1 LKNFNNIKGVFFDL
15 DGTLFDTAPELSF
28 ATNQMLKDIDLQE
41 LESDIIKSFIGKG
54 ADNLVMKS
62 ISYSSDQD
70 SEILFKKARKL
81 FDKYYILNAA
91 QSLPYDGVEET
102 LMKLKKK
109 KLSLACVTNKPEIY
123 THAILEKSG
132 LISYLDLVV
141 SGDTVTRKKPDPMPL
156 QYSCDKLKLEPK
168 EAIMVGDSCN
178 DIEAGFSAGTYVV
191 TVPYGYQY
199 GQSIESNKVDIA
211 INNINDLVP
220 IIN

>member
-1 LKNFNNIKGVFFDL
+1 MKKFTNIKGVFFDL

-28 ATNQMLKDIDLQE
+28 ATNKMLNDIDLQG
-41 LESDIIKSFIGKG
+41 LESNVIKSFIGKG
-54 ADNLVMKS
+54 ADNLVRKS
-62 ISYSSDQD
+62 ISYSSNKNP
-70 SEILFKKARKL
+70 EALFKKARKL

-91 QSLPYDGVEET
+91 QSLPYDGVKET
-102 LMKLKKK
+102 LIKLKKK

-123 THAILEKSG
+123 THAILKKSG
-132 LISYLDLVV
+132 LIAYLDLVV
-141 SGDTVTRKKPDPMPL
+141 SGDTVSRKKPDPMPL
-156 QYSCDKLKLEPK
+156 HYSCDKLELEPK

-199 GQSIESNKVDIA
+199 GESIESDKVDLA
-211 INNINDLVP
+211 IENLNDLVT

>member
-1 LKNFNNIKGVFFDL
+1 LKKFANIKGIFFDL
-15 DGTLFDTAPELSF
+15 DGTLFDTAPELIF
-28 ATNQMLKDIDLQE
+28 VINQMLKDIDLQE

-62 ISYSSDQD
+62 ISYSSNQD

-91 QSLPYDGVEET
+91 QSLPYDGVEEV

-109 KLSLACVTNKPEIY
+109 KLSLACVTNKPKIY
-123 THAILEKSG
+123 TQAILEESG

-141 SGDTVTRKKPDPMPL
+141 SGDTVSRKKPDPMQL
-156 QYSCDKLKLEPK
+156 QYSCEKLELEPK
-168 EAIMVGDSCN
+168 QVIMVGDSCN

-199 GQSIESNKVDIA
+199 GQSIESAKVDLA
-211 INNINDLVP
+211 IKNLNDLVTM
-220 IIN
+220 IN

>member
-1 LKNFNNIKGVFFDL
+1 MKKFTNIKGVFFDL
-15 DGTLFDTAPELSF
+15 DGTLFDTAPELTF

-54 ADNLVMKS
+54 ADNLVRKS
-62 ISYSSDQD
+62 ISYSSKQD
-70 SEILFKKARKL
+70 PEILFRKARQL

-91 QSLPYDGVEET
+91 QSLPYDGVEEV
-102 LMKLKKK
+102 LIKLKKK

-123 THAILEKSG
+123 TQVILEESG

-141 SGDTVTRKKPDPMPL
+141 SGDTVSRKKPDPMQL
-156 QYSCDKLKLEPK
+156 QYSCEKLELEPK
-168 EAIMVGDSCN
+168 QAIMVGDSFN

-199 GQSIESNKVDIA
+199 GQSIESAKVDLA
-211 INNINDLVP
+211 IKNLNDLVT

>member
-1 LKNFNNIKGVFFDL
+1 MKKFTNIKGVFFDL
-15 DGTLFDTAPELSF
+15 DGTLFDTAPELTF

-54 ADNLVMKS
+54 ADNLVRKS
-62 ISYSSDQD
+62 ISYSSKQD
-70 SEILFKKARKL
+70 PEILFRKARQL
-81 FDKYYILNAA
+81 FDKYYILNDA
-91 QSLPYDGVEET
+91 QSLPYDGVEEV
-102 LMKLKKK
+102 LIKLKKK

-123 THAILEKSG
+123 TQVILEESG

-141 SGDTVTRKKPDPMPL
+141 AGDTVSRKKPDPMQL
-156 QYSCDKLKLEPK
+156 QYSCEKLELEPK
-168 EAIMVGDSCN
+168 QAIMVGDSFN

-199 GQSIESNKVDIA
+199 GQSIESAKVDLA
-211 INNINDLVP
+211 IKNLNDLVT

>member
-1 LKNFNNIKGVFFDL
+1 LKKFNNIKGIFFDL
-15 DGTLFDTAPELSF
+15 DGTLFDTAPELTF

-54 ADNLVMKS
+54 ADNLVRKS
-62 ISYSSDQD
+62 ISYSSKQD
-70 SEILFKKARKL
+70 PEILFRKARQL

-91 QSLPYDGVEET
+91 QSLPYDGVEEV
-102 LMKLKKK
+102 LIKLKKK

-123 THAILEKSG
+123 TQVILEESG

-141 SGDTVTRKKPDPMPL
+141 AGDTVSRKKPDPMQL
-156 QYSCDKLKLEPK
+156 QYSCEKLELEPK
-168 EAIMVGDSCN
+168 QAIMVGDSFN

-199 GQSIESNKVDIA
+199 GQSIESAKVDLA
-211 INNINDLVP
+211 IKNLNDLVT

>member
-1 LKNFNNIKGVFFDL
+1 LKKFTNIKGIFFDL
-15 DGTLFDTAPELSF
+15 DGTLFDSAPELSF

-41 LESDIIKSFIGKG
+41 LESDVIKSFIGKG
-54 ADNLVMKS
+54 ADNLVRKS
-62 ISYSSDQD
+62 ISYSSKQY
-70 SEILFKKARKL
+70 SEVLFKKARKL

-141 SGDTVTRKKPDPMPL
+141 SGDTVIRKKPDPMPL
-156 QYSCDKLKLEPK
+156 QYSCDKLKVEPNQV
-168 EAIMVGDSCN
+168 IMVGDSCN
-178 DIEAGFSAGTYVV
+178 DIEAGFSAGTYVI

-199 GQSIESNKVDIA
+199 GQSIESDKVDFA
-211 INNINDLVP
+211 IKNLNDLVA

>member
-1 LKNFNNIKGVFFDL
+1 LKKFTNIKGVFFDL
-15 DGTLFDTAPELSF
+15 DGTLFDTAPELTF

-41 LESDIIKSFIGKG
+41 LENDIVTSFIGKG
-54 ADNLVMKS
+54 ADNLIRKA
-62 ISYSSDQD
+62 ISYSSKQD
-70 SEILFKKARKL
+70 SEALFKKARKL

-141 SGDTVTRKKPDPMPL
+141 SGDTVIRKKPDPMPL
-156 QYSCDKLKLEPK
+156 QYSCDKLKVEPNQV
-168 EAIMVGDSCN
+168 IMVGDSCN

-199 GQSIESNKVDIA
+199 GQSIESDKVDFA
-211 INNINDLVP
+211 IKNLNDLVA